1 MHNFINEKEVLS
13 KSNLA
18 LDKKY
23 EKFFQKDKVF
33 INIARLSIEKDQ
45 TSLIEAFVAFH
56 KKFPET
62 KLLILGEG
70 PLRSNLEKLI
80 SRCRAKKY
88 IFLLGFVSNPYN
100 FLKKS
105 DFFVL
110 SSQHEG
116 QSLVLAEAM
125 ILGKKILCTDFACAR
140 DFLGTK
146 NEYGLVVTRG
156 SRGLL
161 EGLEQIYTQD
171 LNFKKFDAP
180 SYNTWVKKEFEEIFK

>member
-1 MHNFINEKEVLS
+1 M
-13 KSNLA
+13 
-18 LDKKY
+18 
-23 EKFFQKDKVF
+23 
-33 INIARLSIEKDQ
+33 
-45 TSLIEAFVAFH
+45 
-56 KKFPET
+56 
-62 KLLILGEG
+62 
-70 PLRSNLEKLI
+70 
-80 SRCRAKKY
+80 
-88 IFLLGFVSNPYN
+88 
-100 FLKKS
+100 
-105 DFFVL
+105 
-110 SSQHEG
+110 
-116 QSLVLAEAM
+116 LAEAM